1 MEWVLFKVLF
11 CPGIHPPV
19 LLVKE
24 KYGAKMKDV
33 RCWRTRIR
41 LRQNET
47 DLKQAEHTM
56 IRWTEEAVTLI
67 VSVSVLIIDAM
78 NSEE

>member
-1 MEWVLFKVLF
+1 MLADKN
-11 CPGIHPPV
+11 PA
-19 LLVKE
+19 E
-24 KYGAKMKDV
+24 K
-33 RCWRTRIR
+33 
-41 LRQNET
+41 NET